1 MLKLSIQDSEG
12 RSTLVPLTG
21 GELSIGRDKSNVIC
35 LTDRN
40 VSRHHA
46 RLVVK
51 DDRVVLENTQATYG
65 TRLNNLLIRDTSE
78 VRSGD
83 VIEVGDYK
91 LEIVSDAPKD
101 TAQRDSAGAASGAAD
116 SATGKSRA
124 AEGATS
130 VVNVGALQN
139 SLDEADRAT
148 ALPESQQPRLVV
160 ESENLRGLELRV
172 ERTPTVLGR
181 VAESADLIVDH
192 RSISK
197 EHARLTRQSD
207 GTWQVLDLGSAN
219 GMRVNGEAYSKCAL
233 SHGDRLELGHVVLR
247 FEAPGSMAGAVQS
260 SPGNLLTNKP
270 LLIGVAVLAILAIAA
285 VIALLRSGD
294 PAPAATE
301 GVGSVDSPAA
311 ETGAAPVAAGT
322 TDQAAAAPAEAQP
335 TAETL
340 ESALA
345 KVDALYK
352 AGLLTE
358 AKDAAA
364 AVVAQFPGKAQAEA
378 RSRLVEIA
386 LDVQKTLDRAREQ
399 VPVAPAEAI
408 ALATAAQG
416 RMDDDSPK
424 ALRDAAAQIIA
435 DANAALEA
443 ARLAAPAGTK
453 APVKPKAPGM
463 ETAPAG
469 AVRSGSPSP
478 AETPPPAGPAR
489 PLQPKPEPPKSVVGE
504 SPAPAEP
511 IPQTDDKPRDPPPSE
526 EPARKTG
533 QMLYKEARDKVLAGD
548 EEGGLSL
555 YKQALAAG
563 YAKSH
568 GQLAK
573 LYFGKGDKA
582 GCARHA
588 KAYLERYPDAGDAPQ
603 MQTLLEKCQ

>member
-207 GTWQVLDLGSAN
+207 GSWQVLDLGSAN

-233 SHGDRLELGHVVLR
+233 SHGDRLELGHVILR

-260 SPGNLLTNKP
+260 SNGNLLTNKP
-270 LLIGVAVLAILAIAA
+270 LLIGIAILAILAIAA

-301 GVGSVDSPAA
+301 GSVDSPAA
-311 ETGAAPVAAGT
+311 ETGAAPVAAGA

-443 ARLAAPAGTK
+443 IRLAAPTGLVKTGI
-453 APVKPKAPGM
+453 PVKAKA
-463 ETAPAG
+463 
-469 AVRSGSPSP
+469 SGD
-478 AETPPPAGPAR
+478 TPPSTGTVRPVTPTPPAAVT
-489 PLQPKPEPPKSVVGE
+489 KPEPPKPVV
-504 SPAPAEP
+504 AEP
-511 IPQTDDKPRDPPPSE
+511 TAKPVEPEEKGPEPE
-526 EPARKTG
+526 AAAEPARKTG